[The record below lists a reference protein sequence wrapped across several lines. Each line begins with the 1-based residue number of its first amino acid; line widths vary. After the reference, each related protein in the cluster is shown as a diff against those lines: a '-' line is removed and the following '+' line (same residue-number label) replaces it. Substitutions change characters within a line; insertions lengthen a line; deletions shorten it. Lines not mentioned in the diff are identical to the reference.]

1 MTPLADRAYFAAFL
15 DLRDRAAV
23 VVGGGE
29 IGEGK
34 VEALLR
40 SGARVTVVSPFL
52 AERLAQW
59 SRSGVIA
66 HVAKRFAPQDLA
78 GAAIAIAATD
88 DPVANAAVAKA
99 ARSRGI
105 PVNVADDASQS
116 TFIMPAVIDRGP
128 VQIAVSTG
136 GASPTSM
143 AIDRRGIAWVRHTDG
158 AIWKVDTRDLSC
170 TPTSFAPPSDGS
182 FHKFGMGFAT
192 ASKGASAEE
201 LFLPDRAEPVVL
213 PATSPALYLVQ
224 RLRDEAHRFA
234 ITYHRDLRARRS
246 VRSAFDDL
254 PGVGPKRK
262 RELLK
267 VFGSIKRVRDA
278 PVEQIAAVPGIGP
291 ALAARIKATLEA

>member
-40 SGARVTVVSPFL
+40 SGARVTVVSPVV

-59 SRSGVIA
+59 SRNGTIV
-66 HVAKRFAPQDLA
+66 HVTKRFEPQDLA

-105 PVNVADDASQS
+105 PVNVVDDASQS

-136 GASPTSM
+136 GASPVVAT
-143 AIDRRGIAWVRHTDG
+143 RIASLISG
-158 AIWKVDTRDLSC
+158 
-170 TPTSFAPPSDGS
+170 
-182 FHKFGMGFAT
+182 
-192 ASKGASAEE
+192 
-201 LFLPDRAEPVVL
+201 
-213 PATSPALYLVQ
+213 
-224 RLRDEAHRFA
+224 
-234 ITYHRDLRARRS
+234 
-246 VRSAFDDL
+246 
-254 PGVGPKRK
+254 
-262 RELLK
+262 
-267 VFGSIKRVRDA
+267 
-278 PVEQIAAVPGIGP
+278 AVPGSYGRLA
-291 ALAARIKATLEA
+291 ALAREYRAAAKGRFPDIAVRRQFWERVVDGPIGRKALEGADEEARAMLERELGKDSGRVPKP

>member
-1 MTPLADRAYFAAFL
+1 MAPLADRAYFAAFL

-40 SGARVTVVSPFL
+40 SGARVTVVSPVV

-66 HVAKRFAPQDLA
+66 HVAKRFEPQDLA

-105 PVNVADDASQS
+105 PVNVVDDASQS

-136 GASPTSM
+136 GASPVVAT
-143 AIDRRGIAWVRHTDG
+143 RIASLISG
-158 AIWKVDTRDLSC
+158 AVPAGYGRL
-170 TPTSFAPPSDGS
+170 A
-182 FHKFGMGFAT
+182 AL
-192 ASKGASAEE
+192 AREY
-201 LFLPDRAEPVVL
+201 RAAAKE
-213 PATSPALYLVQ
+213 
-224 RLRDEAHRFA
+224 RFA
-234 ITYHRDLRARRS
+234 DVAARR
-246 VRSAFDDL
+246 AFWE
-254 PGVGPKRK
+254 GVVDGPIGRMV
-262 RELLK
+262 LA
-267 VFGSIKRVRDA
+267 GRDA
-278 PVEQIAAVPGIGP
+278 EAR
-291 ALAARIKATLEA
+291 ALLESELQRPPEG